1 LLVTLNGKRIGV
13 EVKYAD
19 APRMT
24 RSMRIALEDL
34 QLSHLY
40 VVHPGSARYDLEVR
54 AEAIGL
60 PDLLTEVGSVRK
72 AGTRNIA
79 KSRQR

>member
-1 LLVTLNGKRIGV
+1 MLLTVNGKRVGI

-24 RSMRIALEDL
+24 RSMRIALDDL

-40 VVHPGSARYDLEVR
+40 VVHPGSARYDVGNR

-60 PDLLTEVGSVRK
+60 ADLLIEIAPAPKVRK
-72 AGTRNIA
+72 RLRI
-79 KSRQR
+79 KV

>member
-1 LLVTLNGKRIGV
+1 MLVTLNGKRVGV

-19 APRMT
+19 APRIT
-24 RSMRIALEDL
+24 RSMRVALEDL

-40 VVHPGSARYDLEVR
+40 VVHPGSVRYDLGAR

-60 PDLLTEVGSVRK
+60 PDLLTEVGSARK
-72 AGTRNIA
+72 ARRRNIA